1 MFNKE
6 MIEELGGCISKQFP
20 DEGVYRISR
29 VEEWLSTNGYTMEK
43 LGVTDFH
50 ELIKEAPELF
60 RTPRYNEDSYVI
72 VRRFYGTAE
81 STGHPADS
89 FFGSKN
95 ITLNDDIIEMSQQSL
110 YALTKVLDNGA
121 SVQEMKQEIYDAF
134 ASARD
139 SGKLDFLSDRYV
151 FPIDYCTD
159 GYLVNGIVTKNI
171 SPRGKSLYFSFE
183 KTNIFSSTAI
193 EHKRVVSG
201 ASEITGEDKAEIYRL
216 LTASFP
222 FDVPQHMAA
231 VSKLLSDNHFDR
243 TRYGFFKMKDMLAQI
258 DFLEL
263 HDVVLGGVPQIMVTL
278 RHSPD
283 YQAAPLNPV
292 QSWGRF
298 GKERFERSERDDR
311 NDRSERYER
320 FDRYDRYERGEPYR
334 DTGFNGVAGVTGVTG
349 RQEYD
354 YSADSK
360 EPSPQ
365 FNVEIPSGELED
377 FCNLP
382 PKPLIILTQYLERS
396 GTRRSTQELRQ
407 DLTEDFSK
415 ARSEQRLR
423 FYEGKI
429 LFPCRWNR
437 ADGTPVEITLK
448 PSTYEGKP
456 WFLSFVD
463 TICRDPSQRSIQPG
477 KRLESFAFLG
487 SWNAFLTELADKAI
501 YENWDFAGSHQ
512 KEYHILIQYIKY
524 TFYRLVREDKVCIS
538 SDRLFACFNTG
549 LVDKHYDDIYACFI
563 PNDPDS
569 ETEWKFSGFCT
580 AASRT
585 LGKQIVN
592 YFSPLPQPPVYFERG
607 EQLFF
612 DLSRQ
617 LLTDFDHIIIDNINR
632 LPLQFLYDQFNDCPE
647 ARGITEELKTA
658 DFRRKRELYE
668 QLKSIIS
675 DNSRLFIRIQNRL
688 KDSIELA
695 KKRVSRNYKTAIPS
709 YYPKR
714 NTMSLM
720 LPLCLIDEEVPDVAL
735 VVEQTRSG
743 NYQGQ
748 TILTLAQAY
757 VDARLLCRL
766 NSEWL
771 TTNIGY
777 SGDEQDDAIEEIPA
791 E

>member
-6 MIEELGGCISKQFP
+6 IIEELGSCIARQFP

-43 LGVTDFH
+43 LGVSDFH
-50 ELIKEAPELF
+50 ELIKEAPELLG
-60 RTPRYNEDSYVI
+60 TPRYNEDSYVI
-72 VRRFYGTAE
+72 VRRFSGCSET
-81 STGHPADS
+81 TGHPADS

-95 ITLNDDIIEMSQQSL
+95 INLNDDIIEMSQQSL
-110 YALTKVLDNGA
+110 YALTKVLGCGI
-121 SVQEMKQEIYDAF
+121 SVQEMKQEIYESF
-134 ASARD
+134 ARAKEN
-139 SGKLDFLSDRYV
+139 GKLDFLSDRYV
-151 FPIDYCTD
+151 FPIDYCAD
-159 GYLVNGIVTKNI
+159 GYLVNGIITKNI

-183 KTNIFSSTAI
+183 KTNIFSSTATMQ
-193 EHKRVVSG
+193 KRPSVG
-201 ASEITGEDKAEIYRL
+201 TAEISSEDKAEIYRL
-216 LTASFP
+216 LTANFP
-222 FDVPQHMAA
+222 FDEPQHMAA
-231 VSKLLSDNHFDR
+231 VSKLLSDNHIDR

-258 DFLEL
+258 EYLEL
-263 HDVVLGGVPQIMVTL
+263 QDVVLGGVPQIMVTL
-278 RHSPD
+278 RRAPGLQASP
-283 YQAAPLNPV
+283 YEPA
-292 QSWGRF
+292 QSWTRPGR
-298 GKERFERSERDDR
+298 
-311 NDRSERYER
+311 ER
-320 FDRYDRYERGEPYR
+320 FDRMNYTDRFSSRPERSAVGDIPAAGSGRTAGYFTEPHENR
-334 DTGFNGVAGVTGVTG
+334 FAEPASETSHQTAGVEVP
-349 RQEYD
+349 
-354 YSADSK
+354 A
-360 EPSPQ
+360 
-365 FNVEIPSGELED
+365 GELED

-382 PKPLIILTQYLERS
+382 PKPLLILTQFLERS
-396 GTRRSTQELRQ
+396 GIRRSTQDIRQ
-407 DLTEDFSK
+407 DLSDDFD
-415 ARSEQRLR
+415 RSRLENRIR
-423 FYEGKI
+423 FYEGKMI
-429 LFPCRWNR
+429 FPCRWR
-437 ADGTPVEITLK
+437 RSDGTPVEITLK

-463 TICRDPSQRSIQPG
+463 TVCRDPSQRSIQPG
-477 KRLESFAFLG
+477 RKLESFAFLG
-487 SWNAFLTELADKAI
+487 SWNAFLSELADKAI
-501 YENWDFAGSHQ
+501 FENWDFAGSHQ
-512 KEYHILIQYIKY
+512 KDYHILIQYIKY

-538 SDRLFACFNTG
+538 GDRQFACFNTG

-563 PNDPDS
+563 PNDPGS

-617 LLTDFDHIIIDNINR
+617 LLTDFDHIIIDNISR
-632 LPLQFLYDQFNDCPE
+632 LPIQFLYDQFTDCPD
-647 ARGITEELKTA
+647 ARAITEELRTA
-658 DFRRKRELYE
+658 DFHRKRELYE
-668 QLKSIIS
+668 QLKEIVS

-714 NTMSLM
+714 NSMSLM
-720 LPLCLIDEEVPDVAL
+720 LPLCLVDEEVPDVAL

-771 TTNIGY
+771 TTNIGVN
-777 SGDEQDDAIEEIPA
+777 SDESDEGIEDLTA
-791 E
+791 D

>member
-6 MIEELGGCISKQFP
+6 IIEELGGCIAKQFP

-29 VEEWLSTNGYTMEK
+29 VEEWLSTNGYTMDK
-43 LGVTDFH
+43 LGVKDFH
-50 ELIKEAPELF
+50 ELINEAPELF

-72 VRRFYGTAE
+72 VRRFYGAAG

-95 ITLNDDIIEMSQQSL
+95 INLNDDIIEMSQQSL

-134 ASARD
+134 ARARD
-139 SGKLDFLSDRYV
+139 AGKLDFMSDRYV
-151 FPIDYCTD
+151 FPIDYCAD

-183 KTNIFSSTAI
+183 KTNIFSVTAT
-193 EHKRVVSG
+193 EHKRPISG
-201 ASEITGEDKAEIYRL
+201 AAEITKEDKAEIYRL
-216 LTASFP
+216 LTANFP

-231 VSKLLSDNHFDR
+231 VSKLLSDNQIDR

-258 DFLEL
+258 EYLEL
-263 HDVVLGGVPQIMVTL
+263 QDVVLGGVPQIMVTL

-283 YQAAPLNPV
+283 YQAAPYNPA
-292 QSWGRF
+292 QSWGRPNRERF
-298 GKERFERSERDDR
+298 DRFERSDRPGFSDRLDRGSADHRD
-311 NDRSERYER
+311 NY
-320 FDRYDRYERGEPYR
+320 
-334 DTGFNGVAGVTGVTG
+334 TIG
-349 RQEYD
+349 RQEYE
-354 YSADSK
+354 YSPDFR
-360 EPSPQ
+360 EPTSQ
-365 FNVEIPSGELED
+365 QNSVDIPTGDLED

-382 PKPLIILTQYLERS
+382 PKPLIILTQYLERT

-407 DLTEDFSK
+407 DLAEDFSR
-415 ARSEQRLR
+415 ARSERRLR

-463 TICRDPSQRSIQPG
+463 TVCRDPSQRSIQPG
-477 KRLESFAFLG
+477 RRLESFAFLG
-487 SWNAFLTELADKAI
+487 SWNAFLSELADKAI
-501 YENWDFAGSHQ
+501 FENWDFAGSHQ

-538 SDRLFACFNTG
+538 GDRQFACFNTG

-563 PNDPDS
+563 PNDPGS

-617 LLTDFDHIIIDNINR
+617 LLTDFDHIIIDNISR
-632 LPLQFLYDQFNDCPE
+632 LPVQFLYDQFNDCPE
-647 ARGITEELKTA
+647 AREITEELRTA

-668 QLKSIIS
+668 HLRTIIS

-714 NTMSLM
+714 NSMSLM
-720 LPLCLIDEEVPDVAL
+720 LPLCLVDEEVPDVAL

-757 VDARLLCRL
+757 IDARLLCRL

-771 TTNIGY
+771 TTNIGF
-777 SGDEQDDAIEEIPA
+777 SGDEQDDPIEDISA